1 MARSER
7 ARDRSPRRRRT
18 RDASALTGLNL
29 DFSESPT
36 VWRFLNDDSFVR
48 GLMGPVGSGK
58 TYACLAEVMLRA
70 VKQPPSPIDNVRYS
84 RFSVIRNSYPEL
96 RTTTLKTWQ
105 EIFPE
110 NVWGAMRWSPPI
122 THHIKLPPRGETP
135 GVDCEVIF
143 LALDQPRDVRKLLSL
158 ELTGGFV
165 DEARELPKAVV
176 DGLTSRVG
184 RYPTKQHGGCPWRG
198 VWMST
203 NPMDSD
209 HWWHE
214 LAEKNPIGGRYP
226 WKFYKQPGGVL
237 DATKE
242 HEGAIFAANNFWRM
256 NPDAENVNNL
266 PVGYYEQQLAGKT
279 IDWINC
285 YAGAKYVYVQDG
297 KPVWHEYSDSLM
309 AADIEIEKERPLHIG
324 LDFGLTP
331 AAVFGQRMANGRWHI
346 VHELVAFDMGL
357 ERFALNLKSD
367 IETKFVDQFKRNDI
381 FIWGDPAGGKRD
393 EIFEV
398 TAFDHLRTHGFNARP
413 TQSNDFMVRREAG
426 AMPMN
431 RLIDGRPGLLV
442 SKDCARIRKSLSGGY
457 HFKRVAMGGGQER
470 FRDMPS
476 KNEHS
481 HVGDAYGYLMLGGGE
496 HRALTRNPNGRPLFK
511 QLRAN
516 TDFDIFA

>member
-1 MARSER
+1 MPRLQR
-7 ARDRSPRRRRT
+7 ATDRSPRRRRQKGE
-18 RDASALTGLNL
+18 DALTGLNL
-29 DFSESPT
+29 DFSQSPT
-36 VWRFLNDDSFVR
+36 TWNFLNDDSFVR

-58 TYACLAEVMLRA
+58 TYASLAEVMLRA
-70 VKQPPSPIDNVRYS
+70 VKQPPSPVDNIRYT
-84 RFSVIRNSYPEL
+84 RFAVIRNSYPEL
-96 RTTTLKTWQ
+96 RTTTIKTWQ

-110 NVWGAMRWSPPI
+110 NTWGEMRWSPPI
-122 THHIKLPPRGETP
+122 THHIKLPERDGTP
-135 GVDCEVIF
+135 GLDCEVIF

-158 ELTGGFV
+158 ELTGGFI

-184 RYPTKQHGGCPWRG
+184 RYPTKKHGGCPWRG

-214 LAEKNPIGGRYP
+214 LAEKNPIRGRYP
-226 WKFYKQPGGVL
+226 WKFYKQPGGVVE
-237 DATKE
+237 ATKE
-242 HEGAIFAANNFWRM
+242 HDDALFGANKYWRL
-256 NPDAENVNNL
+256 NPKAENVNNL
-266 PVGYYEQQLAGKT
+266 PPGYYEQQLAGKT
-279 IDWINC
+279 LDWIEC

-309 AADIEIEKERPLHIG
+309 AADVEIEVGMPVHIG

-331 AAVFGQRMANGRWHI
+331 AAVFGQKMPNGRWHI

-357 ERFALNLKSD
+357 ERFAHHLMAD
-367 IETKFVDQFKRNDI
+367 ISTKFDKCEV

-398 TAFDHLRTHGFNARP
+398 TAFDHLRTLGLRAQPTNSNA
-413 TQSNDFMVRREAG
+413 FMVRREAG

-431 RLIDGRPGLLV
+431 RLIDGKPGLLV
-442 SKDCARIRKSLSGGY
+442 SKDCNRTRKSLAGGY
-457 HFKRVAMGGGQER
+457 HFKRMAVGAGHER
-470 FRDMPS
+470 FRDVPS
-476 KNEHS
+476 KNDHS

-496 HRALTRNPNGRPLFK
+496 HRRLTRNPNGKPMFK
-511 QLRAN
+511 QSQAN
-516 TDFDIFA
+516 MDFNVFG